1 MAESL
6 GAAVLTLAVD
16 NTRFEAGLNASKSS
30 ADKAASQITQ
40 SFAGITNALKS
51 LAGVAGIVGIGA
63 LTQQLIATGQ
73 ESQKAQIQLRSLSG
87 AYGETAAAGQAA
99 ARIQQVLGISSVDA
113 TQSFA
118 QLYAALRGTG
128 IGLKQLEVLFVGI
141 SNAAR
146 LSGAGTQEAQAAL
159 LQLKQGL
166 ASGVLQGD
174 ELRSVLEQLPAFA
187 QAIAQQLGT
196 NVGNLRQLGSEGKI
210 TSEIVFN
217 AAKQLA
223 SATVP
228 GRTELENLGIAF
240 ENVKA
245 QAAAALGPSLTALLQ
260 TTAAGL
266 VAFRAFLDD
275 NKQTLTSLGQSV
287 LNLGKT
293 LAPFIAGILAVQA
306 AMKAWSI
313 ASKAV
318 AIAQAA
324 VLALQ
329 GPKGWAVLAGAVLAS
344 GAAAVALEKTLK
356 SVGDATTQAKAK
368 AAEAFAQFQALLAG
382 TSFEPPQALKETITG
397 VESLKKQLAD
407 LEKTQAVLSVD
418 SSAFEVANQQILATQ
433 NALEQLDGKKAI
445 ITVEQI
451 NAGVQNGSLTNNFN
465 NLERRAQS
473 AQQALNSAQFGSPE
487 FQKALRAT
495 QAANFELDQ
504 RRQSADPNAL
514 SKSLEES
521 KKKEQQASEAV
532 SSAFQRAQ
540 QAADALAQAQKN
552 LRSALE
558 GSFDLLTREYQQS
571 VLAQAKAS
579 LSTAVGAG
587 FFDRGKVQ
595 DVVNK
600 GSAKDIISAAN
611 QARSVLDADNQ
622 LKQAKV
628 ARAESEK
635 ELTSAINALN
645 KKDWNVNV
653 DTSGGQGASVSSDL
667 PRGVEVYK

>member
-196 NVGNLRQLGSEGKI
+196 NVSNLRQLGSEGKI

-266 VAFRAFLDD
+266 VAFRTFLDD

-287 LNLGKT
+287 VNLGKT

-344 GAAAVALEKTLK
+344 AAAAVVLEKTLK

-368 AAEAFAQFQALLAG
+368 AAEAFAQFKALLAG

-397 VESLKKQLAD
+397 VEGLKKQLDD
-407 LEKTQAVLSVD
+407 LEKVQAKLSVD
-418 SSAFEVANQQILATQ
+418 STAFEAANQQILATQ

-451 NAGVQNGSLTNNFN
+451 NAGIQNGSLTNNFN
-465 NLERRAQS
+465 NLERRAQA

-495 QAANFELDQ
+495 QEANFELAQ
-504 RRQSADPNAL
+504 RRQFADPNAI
-514 SKSLEES
+514 SSGLEEA
-521 KKKEQQASEAV
+521 KKQEQQASEGV
-532 SSAFQRAQ
+532 SSALQRAQ

-571 VLAQAKAS
+571 ILAQAKAS
-579 LSTAVGAG
+579 LSSAAGAG

-600 GSAKDIISAAN
+600 GSASDIISAAN
-611 QARSVLDADNQ
+611 QARSVLDADKQ
-622 LKQAKV
+622 LKEARV
-628 ARAESEK
+628 ARAESEN
-635 ELTSAINALN
+635 ELTKAINVLN
-645 KKDWNVNV
+645 SKDWNVNV
-653 DTSGGQGASVSSDL
+653 DTSRSQGASVSSDL
-667 PRGVEVYK
+667 PRGVEVYQ